1 MCTIGLHFFPKF
13 YLHELFSHLLLW
25 VEKAARIIDYSV
37 GGVYRVSRVDV
48 CVLLRVCV
56 RMRVFVCVCVWV
68 RVNACIYSLYITD
81 SFTTL
86 PVECVASGN
95 LSSPVFRYLGGK

>member
-56 RMRVFVCVCVWV
+56 RMRVFVCVCVYGCV
-68 RVNACIYSLYITD
+68 LMPAFIPCILLTV
-81 SFTTL
+81 L
-86 PVECVASGN
+86 PPSQ
-95 LSSPVFRYLGGK
+95 